1 MRGTIPG
8 AFVAAAIAAAIGAPP
23 ASGGDGEV
31 QGRLQG
37 RVLAT
42 GGGRVFVF
50 DRTGKTLWQQRAGN
64 CHDCWML
71 PNGNVL
77 FADGEV
83 KEVTPE
89 GKIVFHFRPKE
100 KKGGGAYACQ
110 RLENGRTLIG
120 ENSTGRILEVDRQ
133 GKVLFELQTQ
143 PTKKGSHHNLR
154 MVRKIPNGNYL
165 ACHSGAKMVREYTP
179 KGDIVLEIKVHT
191 IAFSAVRLANGNTMV
206 GYLDMVTEFDPR
218 GKKVWEFTSKD
229 IPGQRI
235 GKMCGIHVQPN
246 GNVVIGVYAA
256 YDKQGQGLGAF
267 EITREKKL
275 VWAYRN
281 PKRDRSMM
289 GVQLLDPR
297 GKLLRGPTV
306 R

>member
-1 MRGTIPG
+1 M
-8 AFVAAAIAAAIGAPP
+8 AAMLAALP

-31 QGRLQG
+31 LGTLKG
-37 RVLAT
+37 RVLST
-42 GGGRVFVF
+42 GGGRVFMF
-50 DRTGKTLWQQRAGN
+50 DNTGRTLWEQRAGN

-77 FADGEV
+77 FADGDV
-83 KEVTPE
+83 REVTPD
-89 GKIVFHFRPKE
+89 GKTVFHFRPE
-100 KKGGGAYACQ
+100 ERKGGGAYACQ

-120 ENSTGRILEVDRQ
+120 ENSTGRILEVDGQ
-133 GKVLFELQTQ
+133 GKILFELQTQ
-143 PTKKGSHHNLR
+143 PARKGNHHNLR

-206 GYLDMVTEFDPR
+206 GYLDMVTEFDPK

-235 GKMCGIHVQPN
+235 SKMTGIHVQPN
-246 GNVVIGVYAA
+246 GNVVIGVYSA
-256 YDKQGQGLGAF
+256 YDKQGNGFGAF
-267 EITREKKL
+267 EITREKQL
-275 VWAYRN
+275 VWGFRN

-289 GVQLLDPR
+289 GVQLLDAR
-297 GKLLRGPTV
+297 GKPLKGPTL